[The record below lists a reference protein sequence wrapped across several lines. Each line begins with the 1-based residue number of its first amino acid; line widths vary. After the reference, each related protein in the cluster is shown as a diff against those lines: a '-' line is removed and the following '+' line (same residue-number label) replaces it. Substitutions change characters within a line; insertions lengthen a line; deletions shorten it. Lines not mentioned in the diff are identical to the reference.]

1 MKLSLPARA
10 LACPCSVVPRI
21 SSKEKFWMLTLFASA
36 MIERR
41 RDWLKMLTLPPPMYL
56 SVSPYPAKSRP
67 KAPRRL
73 SGCVTMLMAV

>member
-1 MKLSLPARA
+1 
-10 LACPCSVVPRI
+10 
-21 SSKEKFWMLTLFASA
+21 MLTLFARA

-67 KAPRRL
+67 KTPRRL
-73 SGCVTMLMAV
+73 SGCVTMLIAV